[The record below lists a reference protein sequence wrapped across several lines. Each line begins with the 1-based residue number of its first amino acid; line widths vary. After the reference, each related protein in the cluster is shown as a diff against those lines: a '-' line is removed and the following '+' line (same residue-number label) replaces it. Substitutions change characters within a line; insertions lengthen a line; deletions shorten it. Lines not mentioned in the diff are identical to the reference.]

1 MRGCSVSGTAITR
14 VCVSERAFSGAAA
27 ERRTPPPPALTHAS
41 SVVHVAADLVNPDYG
56 APGDGRKKKSNAR
69 YQDAVILSE
78 KISEEA

>member
-1 MRGCSVSGTAITR
+1 M
-14 VCVSERAFSGAAA
+14 
-27 ERRTPPPPALTHAS
+27 ERRSHPPPSLTHAS

-56 APGDGRKKKSNAR
+56 APGGGRKKKSSAR